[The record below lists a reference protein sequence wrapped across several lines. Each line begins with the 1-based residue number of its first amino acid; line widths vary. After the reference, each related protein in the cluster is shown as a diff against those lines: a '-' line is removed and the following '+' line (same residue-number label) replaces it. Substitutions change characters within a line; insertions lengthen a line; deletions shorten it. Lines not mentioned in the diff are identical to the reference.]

1 MRQFVQDGI
10 GAALIL
16 IVCGLG
22 SKDVLIADG
31 DAAGIFHRAGIEL
44 RYENLVVFAKGV
56 GETEVAV
63 VEIKALLSLSK

>member
-1 MRQFVQDGI
+1 MEDGVC
-10 GAALIL
+10 AALVL
-16 IVCGLG
+16 IVRGLG

-44 RYENLVVFAKGV
+44 RHENLVVFAKGV
-56 GETEVAV
+56 GETKIAV